1 MKHKTIAI
9 VGTLAESLVGFRG
22 ELIKDMVAAG
32 HTVYAFVSEITFTQ
46 QLRILELGA
55 TPIRYS
61 LSRLGINP
69 YQDIKTVY
77 QLYKLFKQFNIDV
90 SFCYFAKPVIYGT
103 VAAKLAGVPLRVTK
117 IEGLGRPFTPS
128 PSGFSKKQKLLQKV
142 QVFLYRCALR
152 FSHHLFLLNPDDK
165 RDLIDKNNIHTG
177 RVHLINGIG
186 LNLHHYQFQPPVM
199 APVRFVFIGR
209 LLNEKGIWYYLQ
221 AAQALKEAGYRAEC
235 WVVGAPDQGR
245 DAVSPALLKQ
255 KVHEGIIHYTGK
267 VDDVRIPLKKSS
279 VFVLPSYYREGV
291 PRSTQE
297 AMAMGRAVITTSGP
311 GCKETV
317 VHQKNGL
324 LIPPHDPH
332 ALLNAMKAYI
342 DHPEWIVQHGAAGYQ
357 LALQRYDVKKIN
369 QNIMQRLGLYIESE
383 FGDKQSEAQTE
394 QVADVAK
401 AVINAAQKASAEYID
416 E

>member
-1 MKHKTIAI
+1 MTQKTIAI

-32 HTVYAFVSEITFTQ
+32 HIVYAFVSEMTFTQ

-69 YQDIKTVY
+69 YQDIKTVH
-77 QLYKLFKQFNIDV
+77 QLYTLFKQYRIDV

-103 VAAKLAGVPLRVTK
+103 LAATLAGIPLRVAK
-117 IEGLGRPFTPS
+117 IEGLGRPFTP
-128 PSGFSKKQKLLQKV
+128 PPNGFSKKQKILQNV

-165 RDLIDKNNIHTG
+165 RDLIDKKHIRTG
-177 RVHLINGIG
+177 QVHLINGIG
-186 LNLHHYQFQPPVM
+186 LNLNHYQFQAPVT

-245 DAVSPALLKQ
+245 DAVSPELLKQ

-324 LIPPHDPH
+324 LIPPHDPQ
-332 ALLNAMKAYI
+332 ALFNAMKAYI
-342 DHPEWIVQHGAAGYQ
+342 NHPEWIIQHGAAGYQ

-369 QNIMQRLGLYIESE
+369 QHMMQRIGLATVVLPP
-383 FGDKQSEAQTE
+383 K
-394 QVADVAK
+394 QVADVTTNRIPNVAK
-401 AVINAAQKASAEYID
+401 ERRKTESAEYTD
-416 E
+416 

>member
-1 MKHKTIAI
+1 MTKKTIAI

-69 YQDIKTVY
+69 YQDIKTIH
-77 QLYKLFKQFNIDV
+77 QLYKLFKQNHIDV

-117 IEGLGRPFTPS
+117 IEGLGRPFTLP
-128 PSGFSKKQKLLQKV
+128 PTGFSKKQKILQKI

-165 RDLIDKNNIHTG
+165 CDLIDKNNINTG
-177 RVHLINGIG
+177 QVHLINGIG
-186 LNLHHYQFQPPVM
+186 LNLRHYQFQPSVT

-255 KVHEGIIHYTGK
+255 KVHDGVIHYTGK

-297 AMAMGRAVITTSGP
+297 AMAMGRAVITTCSP

-317 VHQKNGL
+317 VHHKSGL

-332 ALLNAMKAYI
+332 ALFNAMKMYI
-342 DHPEWIVQHGAAGYQ
+342 DHPEWIIQHGAMSHQ
-357 LALQRYDVKKIN
+357 LALHRYDVKKIN
-369 QNIMQRLGLYIESE
+369 KNIMRLIGLHTAPLSSATQNML
-383 FGDKQSEAQTE
+383 KTKRVNEAVKE
-394 QVADVAK
+394 
-401 AVINAAQKASAEYID
+401 ASAEHID